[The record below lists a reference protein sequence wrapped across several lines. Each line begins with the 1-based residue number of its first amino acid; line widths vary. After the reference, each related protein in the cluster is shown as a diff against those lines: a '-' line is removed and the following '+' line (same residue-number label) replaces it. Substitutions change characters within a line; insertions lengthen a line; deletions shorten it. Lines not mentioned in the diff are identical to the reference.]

1 MSKGRRDAR
10 SIVLGAVALFAFATS
25 ADAAEPRKI
34 RIGWANTPATLSPLL
49 FQKTDIMRHYGK
61 SYVVETVRFAGTTP
75 ALAALKAG
83 DLDIGAVSFSNV
95 GSAIV
100 QQGMHDLRIVA
111 DGNQGGVDGHTSVEF
126 FVRNDSGITT
136 VADLKG
142 KVVASNAFGGAA
154 DFGLRAMLHR
164 HGLIDKR
171 DVTIVEAPYPTLGKK
186 LLDREVA
193 LTALPPPFTYDPTFK
208 ANTRILF
215 TVKDALGPT
224 QQLVTGAMRG
234 FLEGNR
240 AVVLDFFEDYIIS
253 LRWFLDPANRND
265 AIRILSRFTRLP
277 EEQFASWVFTKD
289 AFYHDPWARPNIP
302 ALTQNL
308 AALKEM
314 GFLPVALDPA
324 PYVDLSYIEEA
335 ARRFK

>member
-1 MSKGRRDAR
+1 MRFTALALA
-10 SIVLGAVALFAFATS
+10 IVGAAAS
-25 ADAAEPRKI
+25 AQAEPLRI
-34 RIGWANTPATLSPLL
+34 RIGWANTPATISPLL
-49 FQKTDIMRHYGK
+49 FQKTDIMRHHGK
-61 SYVVETVRFAGTTP
+61 SYVAEAVRFAGTTP

-83 DLDIGAVSFSNV
+83 ELEIGSVSFSNV
-95 GSAIV
+95 GAAIV
-100 QQGMHDLRIVA
+100 QQGLHDLRIVA
-111 DGNQGGVDGHTSVEF
+111 DANQGGVEGYTSVEF
-126 FVRNDSGITT
+126 FVRNDSGIRT

-164 HGLIDKR
+164 HGLVDKR

-234 FLEGNR
+234 FLEKNR
-240 AVVLDFFEDYIIS
+240 APVTDFFEDYIIA
-253 LRWFLDPANRND
+253 LRWFLDPKNRD
-265 AIRILSRFTRLP
+265 EAIRVLARFTKLP
-277 EEQFASWVFTKD
+277 EDQFSSWVFTKD
-289 AFYHDPWARPNIP
+289 GYYHDPWARPNVP

-314 GFLPVALDPA
+314 GFLPVALDPT
-324 PYVDLSYIEEA
+324 PYLDLSFIDEA
-335 ARRFK
+335 ARRLK